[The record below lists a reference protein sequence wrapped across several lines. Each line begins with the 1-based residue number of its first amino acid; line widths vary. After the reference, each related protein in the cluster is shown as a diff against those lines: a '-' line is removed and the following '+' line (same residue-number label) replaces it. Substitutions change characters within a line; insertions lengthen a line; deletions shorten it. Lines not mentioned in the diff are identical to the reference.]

1 MPAAGASPPGGI
13 GGGRPARDRSGH
25 DGQGT
30 NVSETVQQ
38 VPEVTGGPP
47 GEPARGG
54 LWNVVRR
61 GALLFAEQRAA
72 TVLVVVVLLV
82 VYFGFFSSA
91 SSEFLTKDNIA
102 NITWTLAPWAII
114 AIGEVLLL
122 VCGELDLSVG
132 FILGFSPYLMHY
144 MIDCYGVPPVLAV
157 LISLLMGVAVGFAN
171 GFITV
176 TLGVPS
182 FITTLGT
189 GFILQ
194 GVMLVTSHAYP
205 ATIPASAAGVGKL
218 LGSWTWAEITWTI
231 ILVAIFQVVLSRTRW
246 GLHTVAVGG
255 NILGASEAGISV
267 PKIKYGNFMITGF
280 MGALVGL
287 MVTFQ
292 TSSIDPS
299 NGGYQPMFYAIAG
312 AVIGG
317 TALAGGSGTIIGAF
331 LGTLM
336 LSILQDGF
344 NLIGISANPL
354 PIIFGGA
361 ILVAMI
367 ANVQLARLRRAGR
380 A

>member
-1 MPAAGASPPGGI
+1 MKRQES
-13 GGGRPARDRSGH
+13 
-25 DGQGT
+25 
-30 NVSETVQQ
+30 NVSETVQRA
-38 VPEVTGGPP
+38 PGAAGAAPGGPAE
-47 GEPARGG
+47 GRS
-54 LWNVVRR
+54 LS
-61 GALLFAEQRAA
+61 GAVKRAATVFAEQREA
-72 TVLVVVVLLV
+72 TVLVVNILLV
-82 VYFGFFSSA
+82 IYFWQA
-91 SSEFLTKDNIA
+91 SPNFLTKDNIA
-102 NITWTLAPWAII
+102 NITWIVAPIAII
-114 AIGEVLLL
+114 AIGEVL

-132 FILGFSPYLMHY
+132 FILGFSGFLMHY
-144 MIDCYGVPPVLAV
+144 LIDFYSVPAVLAV
-157 LISLLMGVAVGFAN
+157 LLCLLMGVAVGFCN

-176 TLGVPS
+176 TLGVPA

-189 GFILQ
+189 GFVLLGIL
-194 GVMLVTSHAYP
+194 LITSHAYP
-205 ATIPASAAGVGKL
+205 ATIPASAAGVGNW
-218 LGSWTWAEITWTI
+218 LGTWTWAEIIWTI
-231 ILVAIFQVVLSRTRW
+231 VLVAIFQVVLSRTRW

-292 TSSIDPS
+292 TNSIDPS

>member
-1 MPAAGASPPGGI
+1 MK
-13 GGGRPARDRSGH
+13 
-25 DGQGT
+25 GQES
-30 NVSETVQQ
+30 NVSETVQRATEATGAA
-38 VPEVTGGPP
+38 PGGPAE
-47 GEPARGG
+47 GRS
-54 LWNVVRR
+54 LS
-61 GALLFAEQRAA
+61 GAVKRAATVFAGQREA
-72 TVLVVVVLLV
+72 TVLVVNILLV
-82 VYFGFFSSA
+82 IYFWQA
-91 SSEFLTKDNIA
+91 SPSFLTKDNIA
-102 NITWTLAPWAII
+102 NITWIVAPIAII

-132 FILGFSPYLMHY
+132 FVLGFSGFLMHY
-144 MIDCYGVPPVLAV
+144 LIDFYSVPAVLAV
-157 LISLLMGVAVGFAN
+157 LLCLLMGVAVGFCN

-176 TLGVPS
+176 TLGVPA

-189 GFILQ
+189 GYVLLGIL
-194 GVMLVTSHAYP
+194 LVTSHAYP
-205 ATIPASAAGVGKL
+205 ATIPDSAAGVGKW
-218 LGSWTWAEITWTI
+218 LGSTTWAEIIWTI
-231 ILVAIFQVVLSRTRW
+231 VLVAIFQVVLTRTRW

-267 PKIKYGNFMITGF
+267 PRIKYGNFMITGF

-299 NGGYQPMFYAIAG
+299 NAGYQTMFYAIAG

-331 LGTLM
+331 LGALM

-354 PIIFGGA
+354 PIIFGGT
-361 ILVAMI
+361 ILIAMI

>member
-1 MPAAGASPPGGI
+1 VSDTVQRAPDTAGAAP
-13 GGGRPARDRSGH
+13 
-25 DGQGT
+25 
-30 NVSETVQQ
+30 
-38 VPEVTGGPP
+38 GGPP
-47 GEPARGG
+47 SGG
-54 LWNVVRR
+54 LSGTVKR
-61 GALLFAEQRAA
+61 AAMIFAQQREA
-72 TVLVVVVLLV
+72 TVLVVNILLV
-82 VYFGFFSSA
+82 IYFWRA
-91 SSEFLTKDNIA
+91 SPDFLTQDNIA
-102 NITWTLAPWAII
+102 NITWIVAPIAII
-114 AIGEVLLL
+114 AIGEVFLL

-132 FILGFSPYLMHY
+132 FVLGFSGFLMHY
-144 MIDCYGVPPVLAV
+144 LIDFYSVPAVLAV
-157 LISLLMGVAVGFAN
+157 LLCLVMGIAVGFCN

-176 TLGVPS
+176 ALGVPS

-194 GVMLVTSHAYP
+194 GILLVTSHAYP
-205 ATIPASAAGVGKL
+205 ANIPESANGVGKW
-218 LGSWTWAEITWTI
+218 LGSSTWAEIIWTI
-231 ILVAIFQVVLSRTRW
+231 VLVAIFHVVFTRTRW
-246 GLHTVAVGG
+246 GLHTIAVGG

-267 PKIKYGNFMITGF
+267 PRIKYGNFMLTGF
-280 MGALVGL
+280 FGALVGL

-292 TSSIDPS
+292 TNSIDPS
-299 NGGYQPMFYAIAG
+299 NAGYQTMFYAIAG

-331 LGTLM
+331 LGALM

-380 A
+380 AS

>member
-1 MPAAGASPPGGI
+1 
-13 GGGRPARDRSGH
+13 
-25 DGQGT
+25 
-30 NVSETVQQ
+30 
-38 VPEVTGGPP
+38 
-47 GEPARGG
+47 
-54 LWNVVRR
+54 
-61 GALLFAEQRAA
+61 
-72 TVLVVVVLLV
+72 VLVVDLLLV
-82 VYFGFFSSA
+82 IYFWRA
-91 SSEFLTKDNIA
+91 APDFLTSDNVA
-102 NITWTLAPWAII
+102 NITWTLAPLAII

-132 FILGFSPYLMHY
+132 F
-144 MIDCYGVPPVLAV
+144 C
-157 LISLLMGVAVGFAN
+157 N

-189 GFILQ
+189 GYIIFGI
-194 GVMLVTSHAYP
+194 MLVTSHAYP
-205 ATIPASAAGVGKL
+205 ATIPDAAKTVGQW
-218 LGSWTWAEITWTI
+218 LGGWTWSEIIWTI

-255 NILGASEAGISV
+255 NILGASEAGISIAR
-267 PKIKYGNFMITGF
+267 IKYGNFMITGV
-280 MGALVGL
+280 MGALTGL

-292 TSSIDPS
+292 TNSIDPS
-299 NGGYQPMFYAIAG
+299 NASYQPMFYAIAG

-336 LSILQDGF
+336 LAILQDGF

-380 A
+380 AR

>member
-1 MPAAGASPPGGI
+1 
-13 GGGRPARDRSGH
+13 
-25 DGQGT
+25 
-30 NVSETVQQ
+30 VSETVQRA
-38 VPEVTGGPP
+38 PEAAGAAPGGPAA
-47 GEPARGG
+47 GGG
-54 LWNVVRR
+54 LS
-61 GALLFAEQRAA
+61 GAVKRAATVFARQREA
-72 TVLVVVVLLV
+72 TVLVVNILLV
-82 VYFGFFSSA
+82 IYFWQA
-91 SSEFLTKDNIA
+91 SPDFLTTANIA
-102 NITWTLAPWAII
+102 NITWIVAPIAII
-114 AIGEVLLL
+114 GIGEVLLL

-132 FILGFSPYLMHY
+132 FVLGFSGFLMHY
-144 MIDCYGVPPVLAV
+144 LIDFYSVPAVLAV
-157 LISLLMGVAVGFAN
+157 LLCLLMGVAVGFCN

-176 TLGVPS
+176 TLGVPA

-189 GFILQ
+189 GYVLFGIL
-194 GVMLVTSHAYP
+194 LVTSHAYP
-205 ATIPASAAGVGKL
+205 ATIPASAAGVGKW
-218 LGSWTWAEITWTI
+218 LGSSTWAEIIWTI
-231 ILVAIFQVVLSRTRW
+231 VLVVVFQVVLSRTRW

-267 PKIKYGNFMITGF
+267 PRIKYGNFMITGF

-299 NGGYQPMFYAIAG
+299 NAGFQTMFYAIAG

-331 LGTLM
+331 LGALM

-354 PIIFGGA
+354 PIIFGGT
-361 ILVAMI
+361 ILIAMI

>member
-1 MPAAGASPPGGI
+1 MSDTAQQAPDVAGGTPAEPTPGG
-13 GGGRPARDRSGH
+13 R
-25 DGQGT
+25 
-30 NVSETVQQ
+30 V
-38 VPEVTGGPP
+38 
-47 GEPARGG
+47 
-54 LWNVVRR
+54 WNGIKRA
-61 GALLFAEQRAA
+61 GLLFAEQRAA

-91 SSEFLTKDNIA
+91 SSTFLTSDNIA
-102 NITWTLAPWAII
+102 NITWTVAPWAII
-114 AIGEVLLL
+114 AIGEVFLL

-144 MIDCYGVPPVLAV
+144 LIDFYGVPPLLAV
-157 LISLLMGVAVGFAN
+157 ILSLLMGVAVGFAN

-189 GFILQ
+189 GFILL

-205 ATIPASAAGVGKL
+205 ATIPPSAAGVGKY
-218 LGSWTWAEITWTI
+218 LGSGTWAEITWTV

-267 PKIKYGNFMITGF
+267 PRIKYGNFMITGF

-287 MVTFQ
+287 MITFQ
-292 TSSIDPS
+292 TNSIDPS
-299 NGGYQPMFYAIAG
+299 NASYTPMFYAIAG

-317 TALAGGSGTIIGAF
+317 TALAGGSGTVVGAF
-331 LGTLM
+331 LGTLV
-336 LSILQDGF
+336 LAILFDGF
-344 NLIGISANPL
+344 NLIGISANPQ
-354 PIIFGGA
+354 PIILGGA

-380 A
+380 AR

>member
-1 MPAAGASPPGGI
+1 VSDTVERAPETAGAAPGG
-13 GGGRPARDRSGH
+13 PA
-25 DGQGT
+25 
-30 NVSETVQQ
+30 
-38 VPEVTGGPP
+38 TGGLS
-47 GEPARGG
+47 GT
-54 LWNVVRR
+54 LRR
-61 GALLFAEQRAA
+61 AAMVFAEQREA
-72 TVLVVVVLLV
+72 TVLVVNILLV
-82 VYFGFFSSA
+82 IYFWRA
-91 SSEFLTKDNIA
+91 SPDFLTQDNIA
-102 NITWTLAPWAII
+102 NITWIVAPIAII
-114 AIGEVLLL
+114 AIGEVFLL

-132 FILGFSPYLMHY
+132 FVLGFSGFLMHY
-144 MIDCYGVPPVLAV
+144 LIDFYSVPAVLAV
-157 LISLLMGVAVGFAN
+157 LLCLLMGVAVGFCN

-176 TLGVPS
+176 ALGVPS

-194 GVMLVTSHAYP
+194 GILLVTSHAYP
-205 ATIPASAAGVGKL
+205 ANIPASANGVGKW
-218 LGSWTWAEITWTI
+218 LGSSTWAEIIWTI
-231 ILVAIFQVVLSRTRW
+231 VLVAIFHVVFTRTRW
-246 GLHTVAVGG
+246 GLHTIAVGG

-267 PKIKYGNFMITGF
+267 PRIKYGNFMLTGF
-280 MGALVGL
+280 FGALVGL

-292 TSSIDPS
+292 TNSIDPS
-299 NGGYQPMFYAIAG
+299 NAGYQTMFYAIAG

-331 LGTLM
+331 LGALM

-380 A
+380 VR

>member
-1 MPAAGASPPGGI
+1 MK
-13 GGGRPARDRSGH
+13 
-25 DGQGT
+25 GQES
-30 NVSETVQQ
+30 NVSETVQRATEATGAA
-38 VPEVTGGPP
+38 PGGPP
-47 GEPARGG
+47 EGRS
-54 LWNVVRR
+54 LS
-61 GALLFAEQRAA
+61 GAVKRAATVFAGQREA
-72 TVLVVVVLLV
+72 TVLVVNILLV
-82 VYFGFFSSA
+82 IYFWQA
-91 SSEFLTKDNIA
+91 SPSFLTKDNIA
-102 NITWTLAPWAII
+102 NITWIVAPIAII

-132 FILGFSPYLMHY
+132 FVLGFSGFLMHY
-144 MIDCYGVPPVLAV
+144 LIDFYSVPAVLAV
-157 LISLLMGVAVGFAN
+157 LLCLLMGVAVGFCN

-176 TLGVPS
+176 TLGVPA

-189 GFILQ
+189 GYVLLGIL
-194 GVMLVTSHAYP
+194 LVTSHAYP
-205 ATIPASAAGVGKL
+205 ATIPDSAAGVGKW
-218 LGSWTWAEITWTI
+218 LGSTTWAEIIWTI
-231 ILVAIFQVVLSRTRW
+231 VLVAIFQVVLTRTRW

-255 NILGASEAGISV
+255 NLLGASEAGISV
-267 PKIKYGNFMITGF
+267 PRIKYGNFMITGF

-299 NGGYQPMFYAIAG
+299 NAGYQTMFYAIAG

-331 LGTLM
+331 LGALM

-354 PIIFGGA
+354 PIIFGGT
-361 ILVAMI
+361 ILIAMI

>member
-1 MPAAGASPPGGI
+1 
-13 GGGRPARDRSGH
+13 
-25 DGQGT
+25 
-30 NVSETVQQ
+30 VSETVQRA
-38 VPEVTGGPP
+38 PDTAGAAPGGPP
-47 GEPARGG
+47 SGG
-54 LWNVVRR
+54 LSGTAKRA
-61 GALLFAEQRAA
+61 ALIFAQQREA
-72 TVLVVVVLLV
+72 TVLVVNILLV
-82 VYFGFFSSA
+82 IYFWRA
-91 SSEFLTKDNIA
+91 SPDFLTQDNIA
-102 NITWTLAPWAII
+102 NITWIVTPIAII
-114 AIGEVLLL
+114 AIGEVFLL

-132 FILGFSPYLMHY
+132 FVLGFSGFLMHY
-144 MIDCYGVPPVLAV
+144 LIDFYSVPAVLAV
-157 LISLLMGVAVGFAN
+157 LLCLVMGIAVGFCN

-176 TLGVPS
+176 ALGVPS

-194 GVMLVTSHAYP
+194 GILLVTSHAYP
-205 ATIPASAAGVGKL
+205 ANIPASANGVGKW
-218 LGSWTWAEITWTI
+218 LGSSTWAEIIWTI
-231 ILVAIFQVVLSRTRW
+231 VLVAIFHVVFTRTRW
-246 GLHTVAVGG
+246 GLHTIAVGG

-267 PKIKYGNFMITGF
+267 PRIKYGNFMLTGF
-280 MGALVGL
+280 FGALVGL

-292 TSSIDPS
+292 TNSIDPS
-299 NGGYQPMFYAIAG
+299 NAGYQTMFYAIAG

-331 LGTLM
+331 LGALM

-380 A
+380 AS

>member
-1 MPAAGASPPGGI
+1 MKRQES
-13 GGGRPARDRSGH
+13 
-25 DGQGT
+25 
-30 NVSETVQQ
+30 NVSETVQRATEATGAA
-38 VPEVTGGPP
+38 PGGPAEGRSLP
-47 GEPARGG
+47 GTVKRAAT
-54 LWNVVRR
+54 V
-61 GALLFAEQRAA
+61 FAEQREA
-72 TVLVVVVLLV
+72 TVLVVNILLV
-82 VYFGFFSSA
+82 IYFWQA
-91 SSEFLTKDNIA
+91 SPNFLTKDNIA
-102 NITWTLAPWAII
+102 NITWIVAPIAII

-132 FILGFSPYLMHY
+132 FILGFSGFLMHY
-144 MIDCYGVPPVLAV
+144 LIDFYSVPAVLAV
-157 LISLLMGVAVGFAN
+157 LLCLLMGVAVGFCN

-176 TLGVPS
+176 TLGVPA

-189 GFILQ
+189 GFVLLGIL
-194 GVMLVTSHAYP
+194 LVTSHAYP
-205 ATIPASAAGVGKL
+205 ATIPASAAGIGNW
-218 LGSWTWAEITWTI
+218 LGTWTWAEIIWTI
-231 ILVAIFQVVLSRTRW
+231 VLVAIFQVVLSRTRW

-267 PKIKYGNFMITGF
+267 PRIKYGNFMITGF